1 MQFAVDHRDHAKP
14 GLGRRVVLR
23 GQAVY
28 RIQRTDSEDGFCALP
43 ADSQALQAALEHL
56 AASGIDV
63 LWLASR
69 PGQSGTGYGRCLSQ
83 ITDLTAAQTLPARLR
98 AVAEIA
104 IPAGLRVLA
113 DLQELQIKPS
123 RASLTYVPPLPKQAC
138 YRWADVPRGRADSNN
153 AEADGVDLLRIAH
166 CQDWLEQECK
176 APFAHAA
183 LTYVHR
189 LYGRGWPLW
198 LVSAQWLHPGAQ
210 QAGMDVAP
218 RLLALALALPLCL
231 KGSPLLDHPLAGH
244 LLEVPS
250 SIARFLRWRRTI
262 PALRYGKMQLL
273 GMHENLLMFTRQ
285 DGSQC
290 VLCVFNLSERF
301 VRQPLPPT
309 FARFSLIAGSGL
321 EGGRIVDREIDC
333 DPWGALFAQQYD
345 PLPLKSY

>member
-1 MQFAVDHRDHAKP
+1 MQSVVDHRDHAKP
-14 GLGRRVVLR
+14 GLGRRAVLR

-28 RIQRTDSEDGFCALP
+28 RIQRTDSENGFGALP
-43 ADSQALQAALEHL
+43 AESHALQAGLEHL

-63 LWLASR
+63 LWLAST
-69 PGQSGTGYGRCLSQ
+69 PGHSGTSYGRCLSH
-83 ITDLTAAQTLPARLR
+83 ITDLAAAQTLPASLR
-98 AVAEIA
+98 AVVEVGIS
-104 IPAGLRVLA
+104 AGLRVLA
-113 DLQELQIKPS
+113 DLQELQVKPS
-123 RASLTYVPPLPKQAC
+123 RASLTYVHPLPKQAC
-138 YRWADVPRGRADSNN
+138 YRWADVPKGNADLDS
-153 AEADGVDLLRIAH
+153 AVTDGVDLLRIAR
-166 CQDWLEQECK
+166 CQDWLDQECR

-183 LTYVHR
+183 LTQVHR

-198 LVSAQWLHPGAQ
+198 LVCAQWLHPGT
-210 QAGMDVAP
+210 QAAAVDP

-231 KGSPLLDHPLAGH
+231 KGSPLLDHPPVGGLQ
-244 LLEVPS
+244 EVPF

-273 GMHENLLMFTRQ
+273 AMHENLLMFTRQ

-301 VRQPLPPT
+301 VRQRLPAT

-321 EGGRIVDREIDC
+321 EGGRIVDRDIDC

-345 PLPLKSY
+345 PLPLKSF